1 MKVEGN
7 QLNCRNSDFDI
18 FDFSTPNSLLS
29 QYKFSMAI
37 NYRKIYIIDD
47 ITSDTV
53 FEYMYY
59 LNKIVESDKLCG
71 EKKPIE
77 ILVNSG
83 GGSAIDGYSLIS
95 LIEQLKDD
103 GYTIITTNIGLAGSM
118 AFAISICGSIRRS
131 YRYSRYMCHDVSFGI
146 NGKSQEVVDML
157 KEASVLR
164 GIYENIIKKYVNIS
178 DEEVQEI
185 FEKKIDRYYSPQEL
199 MDMNGVDEI
208 L

>member
-1 MKVEGN
+1 
-7 QLNCRNSDFDI
+7 
-18 FDFSTPNSLLS
+18 
-29 QYKFSMAI
+29 MAV
-37 NYRKIYIIDD
+37 NHRKIYIIDD
-47 ITSDTV
+47 ITSETI

-83 GGSAIDGYSLIS
+83 GGSAIDGFSLIS

-103 GYTIITTNIGLAGSM
+103 GYTIITTNIGLSGSM
-118 AFAISICGSIRRS
+118 AFAISICGSIRKS
-131 YRYSRYMCHDVSFGI
+131 YRYSRYMCHDVSFGF
-146 NGKSQEVVDML
+146 NGKSKEVVDML
-157 KEASVLR
+157 KEANILR
-164 GIYENIIKKYVNIS
+164 GIYEDIIKKYVNIS
-178 DEEVQEI
+178 DEELQEI